1 MDFLEIDILVL
12 QEPQLNEMYFLE
24 IDLLGPQ
31 PIFSE
36 TVQPVENLQ
45 FGVGGFSQLD
55 QWYDE
60 TMFLLDNIEPADQE
74 VVSHYFTIFSF
85 CLCKRSKEFGMINVR
100 KLSVYDDNCYIV
112 VVGSGMEDGNIQEQ
126 VNRNLSEDKSC
137 MPSSKQE
144 VCLSFLPSS

>member
-1 MDFLEIDILVL
+1 MDFLEIDILFL
-12 QEPQLNEMYFLE
+12 QEPQLNEMDFLE

-60 TMFLLDNIEPADQE
+60 TMFLRDNIEPADQE
-74 VVSHYFTIFSF
+74 VVSHS
-85 CLCKRSKEFGMINVR
+85 SMNSQE
-100 KLSVYDDNCYIV
+100 S
-112 VVGSGMEDGNIQEQ
+112 SGMEDGNMQEQ

>member
-12 QEPQLNEMYFLE
+12 QEPQLNEMDFLE

-55 QWYDE
+55 QYWYDE
-60 TMFLLDNIEPADQE
+60 TMFLCDNIEPADQE
-74 VVSHYFTIFSF
+74 VVSHS
-85 CLCKRSKEFGMINVR
+85 SMN
-100 KLSVYDDNCYIV
+100 S
-112 VVGSGMEDGNIQEQ
+112 QES
-126 VNRNLSEDKSC
+126 NT
-137 MPSSKQE
+137 
-144 VCLSFLPSS
+144 

>member
-1 MDFLEIDILVL
+1 MDFWEIDILVL
-12 QEPQLNEMYFLE
+12 QEPQLNEMDFLE

-55 QWYDE
+55 QGY
-60 TMFLLDNIEPADQE
+60 
-74 VVSHYFTIFSF
+74 
-85 CLCKRSKEFGMINVR
+85 
-100 KLSVYDDNCYIV
+100 YIV
-112 VVGSGMEDGNIQEQ
+112 VVGSDTMEDGNMQEQ